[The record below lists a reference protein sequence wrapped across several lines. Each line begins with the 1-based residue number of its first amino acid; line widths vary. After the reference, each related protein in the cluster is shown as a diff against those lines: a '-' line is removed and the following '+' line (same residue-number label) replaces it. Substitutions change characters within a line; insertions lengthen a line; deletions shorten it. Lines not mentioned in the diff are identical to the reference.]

1 MIRLLVVSL
10 KLSLQ
15 LARWSCMLSPQP
27 VKVATCTST
36 VCNIKSDR
44 VFKKLIIFWANVI
57 PWSWL
62 FLGNPIFFL
71 VFSSLLF
78 HIDDWCGMFS
88 FDSWEAWVW
97 RERMGLSTVACI
109 CTILNMIDMMFVYD
123 VISCLHNALFSCF
136 RLRSSKLFPSLLD
149 PRSGTT

>member
-62 FLGNPIFFL
+62 FLRNPIFFFGFQL
-71 VFSSLLF
+71 SIISY
-78 HIDDWCGMFS
+78 WCLMWNVQFWFLRS
-88 FDSWEAWVW
+88 
-97 RERMGLSTVACI
+97 MGVKGKDGVEYRCLHMCNSEH
-109 CTILNMIDMMFVYD
+109 DRYD
-123 VISCLHNALFSCF
+123 VCLWCHLMLTQRFVFLF
-136 RLRSSKLFPSLLD
+136 
-149 PRSGTT
+149 